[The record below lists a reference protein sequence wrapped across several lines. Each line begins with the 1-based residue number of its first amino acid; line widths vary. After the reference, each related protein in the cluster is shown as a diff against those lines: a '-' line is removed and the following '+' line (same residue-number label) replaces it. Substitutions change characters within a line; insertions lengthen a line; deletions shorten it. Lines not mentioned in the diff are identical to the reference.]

1 MSSGEVHTGTM
12 SVGAAVISLI
22 SSYGIDTV
30 FGIPGTHNL
39 EFYRG
44 VQTLGLR
51 AVTARHEQG
60 AGYAADA
67 WSQRTGKP
75 GVVITTSGPGL
86 LNVLSAAGTAFCES
100 RPLLVL
106 SPGAARGDEFADRG
120 ALHETKDASAAAGS
134 VMEWSRR
141 VQNLEEALGA
151 VHDAFELFDR
161 ARPRPVHIEVPLD
174 LLEEWG
180 DIPDERLQPC
190 PLPPLLDPEVEAL
203 EDAAELLRRSESTVI
218 VAGGGSTG
226 AATELVSLA
235 ELLGS
240 VVVTTLNGKGTVPE
254 SHPLSVGSELRLATG
269 RRLVNEADVVLI
281 VGAKLG
287 EAELWG
293 GTLEPIGRVIRIDI
307 SDQQLEKNVPADVTI
322 LGDAQRVVTALLAR
336 LEGVEG
342 RAASSA
348 LVQLRADLEAEAA
361 AFAPDEYAVARR
373 IVSAIP
379 DGAVVTGDSSQI
391 VYYGLTSALKNDE
404 PHELLYMP
412 AYATLGYGLPAAVG
426 AAIASPEKDV
436 VCVLGDGALMFSI
449 QELATAVEQQLSLTI
464 VCVDNGGYAE
474 IKQNEADAGIAPIGV
489 DLHQPDWAL
498 LAQAFGGSGH
508 SVSESS
514 ELEATIKAAVL
525 ETGVSVVHV
534 PMATAIKAGHE
545 GYGENL

>member
-22 SSYGIDTV
+22 SSHGIDTV

-120 ALHETKDASAAAGS
+120 TLHETKDASAAAGS

-180 DIPDERLQPC
+180 DIPDERLRPC
-190 PLPPLLDPEVEAL
+190 PLPPLLDLEVEAL

-379 DGAVVTGDSSQI
+379 DGAIVTGDSSQI

-498 LAQAFGGSGH
+498 LAQAFGGNGH

-534 PMATAIKAGHE
+534 PMATAIKAEHE